1 MREFLNKIRMPTSI
15 PILKRIFVSFI
26 VFLTGIFLGVVS
38 KMLDET
44 AINLLP
50 PFLEMLDLGN
60 FFSRMGFWLF
70 SGICVA
76 IFSKTPKQAAVNS
89 LLFFVGMVG
98 SYYAYTVLIA
108 GFNPRAYM
116 MIWISITLLSPF
128 FGAICW
134 YAKGTHIVSICI
146 SAVIFMLMTR
156 QAFTFGFWYLDVR
169 HALELLLWG
178 STFVVLFKT
187 PKQIILV
194 TTIGMLLFFLTA
206 QLHLFWGML

>member
-1 MREFLNKIRMPTSI
+1 MRDFLNKIRMPVSI
-15 PILKRIFVSFI
+15 PISKKIIFSVL
-26 VFLTGIFLGVVS
+26 VFLTGVVLGVVS

-70 SGICVA
+70 SGVYIA
-76 IFSKTPKQAAVNS
+76 IFSKTSICAALNS
-89 LLFFVGMVG
+89 FLFFVGMVG
-98 SYYAYTVLIA
+98 SYYATTVLIA

-116 MIWISITLLSPF
+116 MIWIFITLLSPF
-128 FGAICW
+128 LGAVCW
-134 YAKGTHIVSICI
+134 YAKGTHIISICI

-156 QAFTFGFWYLDVR
+156 QAFAFGFWYLDVR

-178 STFVVLFKT
+178 LTFAVLFKT

-194 TTIGMLLFFLTA
+194 ATIGILLFFLTA
-206 QLHLFWGML
+206 QIHLFWGML

>member
-1 MREFLNKIRMPTSI
+1 MRDFLNKIRMPVSI
-15 PILKRIFVSFI
+15 PIAKRIIFSVL
-26 VFLTGIFLGVVS
+26 VFLTGIVLGVVS

-50 PFLEMLDLGN
+50 SFLEMLDLGN

-70 SGICVA
+70 SGVCIA
-76 IFSKTPKQAAVNS
+76 IFSKTSIRAALNS

-98 SYYAYTVLIA
+98 SYYATTVLIA

-116 MIWISITLLSPF
+116 MIWIFITLLSPF
-128 FGAICW
+128 LGVVCW
-134 YAKGTHIVSICI
+134 YAKGTHIISICI

-156 QAFTFGFWYLDVR
+156 QVFAFGFWYLDVR

-178 STFVVLFKT
+178 LTFAVLFKT

-194 TTIGMLLFFLTA
+194 ATIGILLFLLTA